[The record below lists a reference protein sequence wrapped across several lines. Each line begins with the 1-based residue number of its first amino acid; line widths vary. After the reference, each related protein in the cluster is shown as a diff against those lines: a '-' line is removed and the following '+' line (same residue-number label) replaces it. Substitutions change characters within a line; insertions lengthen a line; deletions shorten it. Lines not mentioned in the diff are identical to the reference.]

1 MEPVFNKALKAGYV
15 GFVND
20 TYIQCISSS
29 LLSLTNILAE
39 DTLGVLFNT
48 GVRN

>member
-1 MEPVFNKALKAGYV
+1 MEPVFNKALKAGQV

-20 TYIQCISSS
+20 TYIQCISS

-39 DTLGVLFNT
+39 DTLGILFNT